1 MEKDFFDVFPSLKV
15 KKELEELLDM
25 VFVTRVSCNPSRTH
39 IWVYIKSERWIHKKH
54 IFELEEQIER
64 NSAFPVSTILRTFW
78 KLTDPA
84 WNWNCAATICWNTIC
99 SDRRRFLF
107 PEKMIFI

>member
-25 VFVTRVSCNPSRTH
+25 VLVTRVSCNPSRTH

-54 IFELEEQIER
+54 IVVAQFQFHARSI
-64 NSAFPVSTILRTFW
+64 SFQKVPGTV
-78 KLTDPA
+78 LTG
-84 WNWNCAATICWNTIC
+84 T
-99 SDRRRFLF
+99 
-107 PEKMIFI
+107 

>member
-39 IWVYIKSERWIHKKH
+39 IWVYIKSERWH
-54 IFELEEQIER
+54 Q
-64 NSAFPVSTILRTFW
+64 NILTSCRRTPIS
-78 KLTDPA
+78 L
-84 WNWNCAATICWNTIC
+84 
-99 SDRRRFLF
+99 RRSMKRSESIMM
-107 PEKMIFI
+107 P

>member
-1 MEKDFFDVFPSLKV
+1 MEKAFFDVFPSLKV

-64 NSAFPVSTILRTFW
+64 QIFAGLNV